1 MKARSSIRKAVG
13 YDFYSTGKR
22 AAVPRASSAEG
33 FGSVRVV
40 DKSFT
45 QPGEPSSGKP
55 ALDAKDST
63 KGSGN
68 LSDGS
73 GRYCL
78 SFELGCSRK
87 TLTPTIPRFT
97 SETKV
102 SVSGWHYWRAH
113 DNSPQ
118 IWGNHVHGSM
128 KLQRSFQQIIYIYMD
143 FC

>member
-1 MKARSSIRKAVG
+1 MTSIPLGNERPFQGLALQK
-13 YDFYSTGKR
+13 
-22 AAVPRASSAEG
+22 
-33 FGSVRVV
+33 GSEV
-40 DKSFT
+40 SEWLT
-45 QPGEPSSGKP
+45 NHSHSPGEPSSGKP

-68 LSDGS
+68 LPDGSGNLPDGS